1 MTPRIATLWPTMR
14 RPIIR
19 LLPDSGQA
27 RIIDGVMFIGARCE
41 GGRIASTPGRRPDP
55 RIGSDG
61 SSAAVNLWEHYARG
75 DMWMMKGCGHWSYV
89 SFDTS

>member
-1 MTPRIATLWPTMR
+1 MTPRIATPWRTMR

-27 RIIDGVMFIGARCE
+27 RIVDGVMFIGATCE
-41 GGRIASTPGRRPDP
+41 GGTIASTPGRRPDP
-55 RIGSDG
+55 RIAGSDG
-61 SSAAVNLWEHYARG
+61 SSAAMDLWEHCARG
-75 DMWMMKGCGHWSYV
+75 DMWMKGCGHWSYV